1 MPPSKVARII
11 SLNSQKGG
19 VGKTTSAIHLSK
31 GLALGGYRTLLMDI
45 DPQGSVQ
52 SALRVERQSRAGSY
66 ELFCVPGT
74 RLEDVCQPSGSQNL
88 DLVLANAREMREEHE
103 INRVAGDYYFLSQWI
118 DEHALDHY
126 DFIILDSPATTGVL
140 SINVMLAANLIV
152 VPLQCQALAVKSL
165 KRFLGAFRDLQKSI
179 NPSLR
184 LAGILLTMY
193 DKNTPAHRYIGK
205 QIYQKLGESVFE
217 TIIPHCSRIQDM
229 SVIGGDV
236 IQGGFRSVGAT
247 GYIQFT
253 NEILDRFD
261 LRLPGLTMIPTV
273 RILDGRANPV
283 PV

>member
-1 MPPSKVARII
+1 MPPSKFARII

-88 DLVLANAREMREEHE
+88 DLVLANARELREEHE

-165 KRFLGAFRDLQKSI
+165 KRFLGAFRDLQKNI
-179 NPSLR
+179 NPSTPGDLY
-184 LAGILLTMY
+184 GIGTKTAMLGGDDL
-193 DKNTPAHRYIGK
+193 GS
-205 QIYQKLGESVFE
+205 KLGIAIGSGMVGGATFLKNK
-217 TIIPHCSRIQDM
+217 IQDAAENLRK
-229 SVIGGDV
+229 I
-236 IQGGFRSVGAT
+236 
-247 GYIQFT
+247 
-253 NEILDRFD
+253 NEKKFLKPFIE
-261 LRLPGLTMIPTV
+261 
-273 RILDGRANPV
+273 
-283 PV
+283 

>member
-1 MPPSKVARII
+1 MPSSKVARII

-66 ELFCVPGT
+66 ELFCVHGT

-88 DLVLANAREMREEHE
+88 DLVLANARELREEHE

-236 IQGGFRSVGAT
+236 IQGRFRSVGAT

-261 LRLPGLTMIPTV
+261 LR
-273 RILDGRANPV
+273 
-283 PV
+283 

>member
-1 MPPSKVARII
+1 MPFNKTARII

-19 VGKTTSAIHLSK
+19 VGKTTTAIHLSK
-31 GLALGGYRTLLMDI
+31 GLALGGYRTLLVDI

-52 SALRVERQSRAGSY
+52 SALRVESQAKAGTY

-74 RLEDVCQPSGSQNL
+74 RLEDVSQSSGNQNL
-88 DLVLANAREMREEHE
+88 DLVLANARKLQEEHE
-103 INRVAGDYYFLSQWI
+103 INRVAGDYYFLTQWL

-165 KRFLGAFRDLQKSI
+165 KRFLGAFRDLQKNI

-193 DKNTPAHRYIGK
+193 DKNIPAHRYIGK
-205 QIYQKLGESVFE
+205 QIYQKLGESVFD
-217 TIIPHCSRIQDM
+217 TIIPHCSQIQDM

-261 LRLPGLTMIPTV
+261 LR
-273 RILDGRANPV
+273 
-283 PV
+283 